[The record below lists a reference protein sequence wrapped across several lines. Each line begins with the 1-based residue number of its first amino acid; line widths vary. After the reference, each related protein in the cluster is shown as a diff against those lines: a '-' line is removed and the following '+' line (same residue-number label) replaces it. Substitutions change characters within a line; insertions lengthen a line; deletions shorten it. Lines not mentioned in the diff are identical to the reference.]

1 MSEKAQQSAFGRN
14 VKALRE
20 DNDITQAELASA
32 IGVSTGLISIWE
44 TRGSK
49 THNKKTI
56 AALCEKLDATEK
68 DLFGYGD
75 GYYAKTRGMSTIAPR
90 PATGSL
96 PIVGAAHAG
105 DPSPAYELDGGTLD
119 CPEEYCREGNFFIR
133 INGDSMDRQLVDG
146 TYALIDVH
154 AQVNSGDIA
163 LVKVNGDD
171 ATVKRVKFMDGIAVL
186 EPDSS
191 NPSHRRRMI
200 DSSDPESPEVLIL
213 GKVVYAVTRF

>member
-1 MSEKAQQSAFGRN
+1 MKKQTAFARN
-14 VKALRE
+14 IKALRE
-20 DNDITQAELASA
+20 DSGLTQVELGKKLETESM
-32 IGVSTGLISIWE
+32 TISRWE
-44 TRGSK
+44 RSEIVRPHPK
-49 THNKKTI
+49 TVEQ
-56 AALCEKLDATEK
+56 LCEYFGVTSG
-68 DLFGYGD
+68 DLLSEN
-75 GYYAKTRGMSTIAPR
+75 GYYAKTRGVSTVAPR

-96 PIVGAAHAG
+96 PIIGAAHAG
-105 DPSPAYELDGGTLD
+105 DPCPAYEVDGGTLD

-200 DSSDPESPEVLIL
+200 DSSDPDSPEVRIL

>member
-1 MSEKAQQSAFGRN
+1 MKKQTAFARN
-14 VKALRE
+14 IKALRE
-20 DNDITQAELASA
+20 DSGLTQVELGKKLETESM
-32 IGVSTGLISIWE
+32 TISRWE
-44 TRGSK
+44 RSEIVRPHPK
-49 THNKKTI
+49 TVEQ
-56 AALCEKLDATEK
+56 LCEYFGVTSG
-68 DLFGYGD
+68 DLLSEN
-75 GYYAKTRGMSTIAPR
+75 GYYAKTRGVSTIAPR

-105 DPSPAYELDGGTLD
+105 DQSPAYELDGGTLD

-146 TYALIDVH
+146 AYALIDVH

-191 NPSHRRRMI
+191 NPNHRRRMI
-200 DSSDPESPEVLIL
+200 DSSDPDSPEVRIL

>member
-1 MSEKAQQSAFGRN
+1 MSKISTTGRN
-14 VKALRE
+14 IKALRE
-20 DNDITQAELASA
+20 DNDLTQSEFA
-32 IGVSTGLISIWE
+32 GLIGSTTTTVSGWE
-44 TRGSK
+44 TRAVPTSRRFLERISEQFK
-49 THNKKTI
+49 VPV
-56 AALCEKLDATEK
+56 E
-68 DLFGYGD
+68 DLLSEN
-75 GYYAKTRGMSTIAPR
+75 GYYAKTRGSVTIKPT

-96 PIVGAAHAG
+96 PIIGAANAG
-105 DPSPAYELDGGTLD
+105 DPCPAYEVDGGMLD

-154 AQVNSGDIA
+154 AEVKSGDIA

-191 NPSHRRRMI
+191 NPDHRRRMI
-200 DSSDPESPEVLIL
+200 DSSDPESPEVRIL

>member
-1 MSEKAQQSAFGRN
+1 MKKQTAFARN
-14 VKALRE
+14 IKALRE
-20 DNDITQAELASA
+20 DSGLTQVELGKKLETESM
-32 IGVSTGLISIWE
+32 TISRWE
-44 TRGSK
+44 RSEIVRPHPK
-49 THNKKTI
+49 TVEQ
-56 AALCEKLDATEK
+56 LCEYFGVTSG
-68 DLFGYGD
+68 DLLSEN
-75 GYYAKTRGMSTIAPR
+75 GYYAKTRGVSTIAPR

-96 PIVGAAHAG
+96 PIIGAAHAG
-105 DPSPAYELDGGTLD
+105 DPSPAYEVDGGTLD

-171 ATVKRVKFMDGIAVL
+171 ATVKRVKLLDGIAVL

-200 DSSDPESPEVLIL
+200 DSSDPESPEVRIL

>member
-1 MSEKAQQSAFGRN
+1 MKKQTAFARN
-14 VKALRE
+14 IKALRE
-20 DNDITQAELASA
+20 DSGLTQVELGKKLETESMT
-32 IGVSTGLISIWE
+32 ISRWERSEIVRPHPKTVEQLCEYFGVSSG
-44 TRGSK
+44 
-49 THNKKTI
+49 
-56 AALCEKLDATEK
+56 
-68 DLFGYGD
+68 DLLSEN
-75 GYYAKTRGMSTIAPR
+75 GYYAKTRGVSTIAPR

-105 DPSPAYELDGGTLD
+105 DPCPAYEVDGGTLD

-191 NPSHRRRMI
+191 NPNHRRRMI
-200 DSSDPESPEVLIL
+200 DSSDPESPEVRIL

>member
-1 MSEKAQQSAFGRN
+1 MSEKAQQSTFGRN

-56 AALCEKLDATEK
+56 AA
-68 DLFGYGD
+68 
-75 GYYAKTRGMSTIAPR
+75 
-90 PATGSL
+90 
-96 PIVGAAHAG
+96 HAG
-105 DPSPAYELDGGTLD
+105 DPCPAYEVDGGTLD

-200 DSSDPESPEVLIL
+200 DSSDPESPEVRIL

>member
-1 MSEKAQQSAFGRN
+1 MKKQTAFARN
-14 VKALRE
+14 IKALRE
-20 DNDITQAELASA
+20 DSGLTQVELGKKLETESM
-32 IGVSTGLISIWE
+32 TISRWE
-44 TRGSK
+44 RSEIVRPHPK
-49 THNKKTI
+49 TVEQ
-56 AALCEKLDATEK
+56 LCEYFGVTSG
-68 DLFGYGD
+68 DLLSEN
-75 GYYAKTRGMSTIAPR
+75 GYYAKTRGVSTIAPR

-200 DSSDPESPEVLIL
+200 DSSDPDSPEVRIL

>member
-1 MSEKAQQSAFGRN
+1 MKKQTAFARN
-14 VKALRE
+14 IKALRE
-20 DNDITQAELASA
+20 DSGLTQVELGKKLETESMT
-32 IGVSTGLISIWE
+32 ISRWERSEIVRPHPKTVEQLCEYFGVSSG
-44 TRGSK
+44 
-49 THNKKTI
+49 
-56 AALCEKLDATEK
+56 
-68 DLFGYGD
+68 DLLSEN
-75 GYYAKTRGMSTIAPR
+75 GYYAKTRGSVTIKPT

-105 DPSPAYELDGGTLD
+105 DPCPAYEVDGGMLD

-154 AQVNSGDIA
+154 AQVKSGDIA
-163 LVKVNGDD
+163 LVKV
-171 ATVKRVKFMDGIAVL
+171 MDGIAVL

-191 NPSHRRRMI
+191 NPDHRRRMI
-200 DSSDPESPEVLIL
+200 DSSDPESPEVRIL

>member
-1 MSEKAQQSAFGRN
+1 MPKQTAFARN
-14 VKALRE
+14 IKALRE
-20 DNDITQAELASA
+20 DNGITQAELTKELQLGAMTVSKWERSEVVRPHPKTVEQLCDYF
-32 IGVSTGLISIWE
+32 GVTSG
-44 TRGSK
+44 
-49 THNKKTI
+49 
-56 AALCEKLDATEK
+56 
-68 DLFGYGD
+68 DLLSEN
-75 GYYAKTRGMSTIAPR
+75 GYYAKTRGVSTIAPR

-154 AQVNSGDIA
+154 AQVKSGDIA

-171 ATVKRVKFMDGIAVL
+171 ATVKRVKLLDGIAVL

-191 NPSHRRRMI
+191 NPNHRRRMI
-200 DSSDPESPEVLIL
+200 DSSDPESPEVRIL

>member
-1 MSEKAQQSAFGRN
+1 MKKQTAFARN
-14 VKALRE
+14 IKALRE
-20 DNDITQAELASA
+20 DSGLTQVELGKKLETESMT
-32 IGVSTGLISIWE
+32 ISRWERSEIVRPHPKTVEQLCEYFGVSSG
-44 TRGSK
+44 
-49 THNKKTI
+49 
-56 AALCEKLDATEK
+56 
-68 DLFGYGD
+68 DLLSEN
-75 GYYAKTRGMSTIAPR
+75 GYYAKTRGMYTIAPR

-96 PIVGAAHAG
+96 PIIGAAHAG

-200 DSSDPESPEVLIL
+200 DSSDPESPEVRIL

>member
-1 MSEKAQQSAFGRN
+1 MPKQTTFARN
-14 VKALRE
+14 IKALRE
-20 DNDITQAELASA
+20 DNGITQAELTKELQLGAMTVSKWERSEVVRPHPKTVEQLCDYF
-32 IGVSTGLISIWE
+32 GVSSG
-44 TRGSK
+44 
-49 THNKKTI
+49 
-56 AALCEKLDATEK
+56 
-68 DLFGYGD
+68 DLLSEN

-105 DPSPAYELDGGTLD
+105 DPSPAYELDGATLD

-154 AQVNSGDIA
+154 AQVKSGDIA

-171 ATVKRVKFMDGIAVL
+171 ATVKRVKLLDGIAVL

-191 NPSHRRRMI
+191 NPDHRRRMI
-200 DSSDPESPEVLIL
+200 DSSDPESPEVRIL

>member
-1 MSEKAQQSAFGRN
+1 MKKQTAFARN
-14 VKALRE
+14 IKALRE
-20 DNDITQAELASA
+20 DSGLTQVELGKKLETESMT
-32 IGVSTGLISIWE
+32 ISRWERSEIVRPHPKTVEQLCEYFGVSSG
-44 TRGSK
+44 
-49 THNKKTI
+49 
-56 AALCEKLDATEK
+56 
-68 DLFGYGD
+68 DLLSEN
-75 GYYAKTRGMSTIAPR
+75 GYYAKTRGVSTIAPR

-154 AQVNSGDIA
+154 AQVKSGDIA

-171 ATVKRVKFMDGIAVL
+171 ATVKRVKLLNGIAVL

-200 DSSDPESPEVLIL
+200 DSSDPESPEVRIL

>member
-1 MSEKAQQSAFGRN
+1 MKKQTAFARN
-14 VKALRE
+14 IKALRE
-20 DNDITQAELASA
+20 DSGLTQVELGKKLETESM
-32 IGVSTGLISIWE
+32 TISRWE
-44 TRGSK
+44 RSEIVRPHPK
-49 THNKKTI
+49 TVEQ
-56 AALCEKLDATEK
+56 LCEYFGVTSG
-68 DLFGYGD
+68 DLLSEN
-75 GYYAKTRGMSTIAPR
+75 GYYAKTRGVSTIAPR

-191 NPSHRRRMI
+191 NPDHRRRMI
-200 DSSDPESPEVLIL
+200 DGSNPESPEVRIL

>member
-1 MSEKAQQSAFGRN
+1 MKKQTAFARN
-14 VKALRE
+14 IKALRE
-20 DNDITQAELASA
+20 DSGLTQVELGKKLETESMT
-32 IGVSTGLISIWE
+32 ISRWERSEIVRPHPKTVEQLCEYFGVSSG
-44 TRGSK
+44 
-49 THNKKTI
+49 
-56 AALCEKLDATEK
+56 
-68 DLFGYGD
+68 DLLSEN

-96 PIVGAAHAG
+96 PIIGAAHAG
-105 DPSPAYELDGGTLD
+105 DPCPAYELDGGTLD

-154 AQVNSGDIA
+154 AQVKSGDIA

-200 DSSDPESPEVLIL
+200 DSSDPDSPEVRIL

>member
-1 MSEKAQQSAFGRN
+1 MKKQTAFARN
-14 VKALRE
+14 IKALRE
-20 DNDITQAELASA
+20 DSGLTQVELGKKLETESMT
-32 IGVSTGLISIWE
+32 ISRWERSEIVRPHPKTVEQLCEYFGVSSG
-44 TRGSK
+44 
-49 THNKKTI
+49 
-56 AALCEKLDATEK
+56 
-68 DLFGYGD
+68 DLLSEN
-75 GYYAKTRGMSTIAPR
+75 GYYAKTRGVSTIAPR

-105 DPSPAYELDGGTLD
+105 DPCPAFEVDGGTLD

-191 NPSHRRRMI
+191 NPDHRRRMI
-200 DSSDPESPEVLIL
+200 DSSDPESPEVRIL

>member
-1 MSEKAQQSAFGRN
+1 MKKQTAFARN
-14 VKALRE
+14 IKALRE
-20 DNDITQAELASA
+20 DSGLTQVELGKKLETESM
-32 IGVSTGLISIWE
+32 TISRWE
-44 TRGSK
+44 RSEIVRPHPK
-49 THNKKTI
+49 TVEQ
-56 AALCEKLDATEK
+56 LCEYFGVTSG
-68 DLFGYGD
+68 DLLSEN
-75 GYYAKTRGMSTIAPR
+75 GYYAKTRGVSTIAPR

-154 AQVNSGDIA
+154 AQVKSGDIA

-200 DSSDPESPEVLIL
+200 DSSDPESPEVRIL

>member
-1 MSEKAQQSAFGRN
+1 MKKQTAFARN
-14 VKALRE
+14 IKALRE
-20 DNDITQAELASA
+20 DSGLTQVELGKKLETESM
-32 IGVSTGLISIWE
+32 TISRWE
-44 TRGSK
+44 RSEIVRPHPK
-49 THNKKTI
+49 TVEQ
-56 AALCEKLDATEK
+56 LCEYFGVTSG
-68 DLFGYGD
+68 DLLSEN
-75 GYYAKTRGMSTIAPR
+75 GYYAKTRGVSTIAPR

-105 DPSPAYELDGGTLD
+105 DPRPAYEVDGGTLD

-200 DSSDPESPEVLIL
+200 DSSDPESPEVRIL

>member
-1 MSEKAQQSAFGRN
+1 MKKQTAFARN
-14 VKALRE
+14 IKALRE
-20 DNDITQAELASA
+20 DSGLTQVELGKKLETESMT
-32 IGVSTGLISIWE
+32 ISRWERSEIVRPHPKTVEQLCEYFGVSSG
-44 TRGSK
+44 
-49 THNKKTI
+49 
-56 AALCEKLDATEK
+56 
-68 DLFGYGD
+68 DLLSEN
-75 GYYAKTRGMSTIAPR
+75 GYYAKTRGVSTIAPR

-105 DPSPAYELDGGTLD
+105 DPCPAYELDGGTLD

-191 NPSHRRRMI
+191 NPDHRRRMI
-200 DSSDPESPEVLIL
+200 DSSDPESPEVRIL

>member
-1 MSEKAQQSAFGRN
+1 MKKQTAFARN
-14 VKALRE
+14 IKALRE
-20 DNDITQAELASA
+20 DSGLTQVELGKKLETESMT
-32 IGVSTGLISIWE
+32 ISRWERSEIVRPHPKTVEQLCEYFGVSSG
-44 TRGSK
+44 
-49 THNKKTI
+49 
-56 AALCEKLDATEK
+56 
-68 DLFGYGD
+68 DLLSEN
-75 GYYAKTRGMSTIAPR
+75 GYYAKTRGVSTIAPR

-105 DPSPAYELDGGTLD
+105 DPSPAYEVDGGTLD

-200 DSSDPESPEVLIL
+200 DSSDPESPEVRIL

>member
-1 MSEKAQQSAFGRN
+1 MKKQTAFARN
-14 VKALRE
+14 IKALRE
-20 DNDITQAELASA
+20 DSGLTQVELGKKLETESMT
-32 IGVSTGLISIWE
+32 ISRWERSEIVRPHPKTVEQLCEYFGVSSG
-44 TRGSK
+44 
-49 THNKKTI
+49 
-56 AALCEKLDATEK
+56 
-68 DLFGYGD
+68 DLLSEN
-75 GYYAKTRGMSTIAPR
+75 GYYAKTRGVSTIAPR

-105 DPSPAYELDGGTLD
+105 DPCPAYELDGGTLD

-163 LVKVNGDD
+163 LVKVNDDD
-171 ATVKRVKFMDGIAVL
+171 ATVKRVKFMNGIAVL

-191 NPSHRRRMI
+191 NPDHRRRMI
-200 DSSDPESPEVLIL
+200 DSSDPESPEVRIL

>member
-1 MSEKAQQSAFGRN
+1 MTKQTAFARN
-14 VKALRE
+14 IKALRE
-20 DNDITQAELASA
+20 DSGITQAELQKQLQLGAMT
-32 IGVSTGLISIWE
+32 VSTWE
-44 TRGSK
+44 RSGVTRPHPK
-49 THNKKTI
+49 TVEQ
-56 AALCEKLDATEK
+56 LCEYFGVTSG
-68 DLFGYGD
+68 DLLSEN

-191 NPSHRRRMI
+191 NPDHRRRMI
-200 DSSDPESPEVLIL
+200 DSSDPESPEVRIL

>member
-1 MSEKAQQSAFGRN
+1 MKKQTAFARN
-14 VKALRE
+14 IKALRE
-20 DNDITQAELASA
+20 DSGLTQVELGKKLETESMT
-32 IGVSTGLISIWE
+32 ISRWERSEIVRPHPKTVEQLCEYFGVSSG
-44 TRGSK
+44 
-49 THNKKTI
+49 
-56 AALCEKLDATEK
+56 
-68 DLFGYGD
+68 DLLSEN
-75 GYYAKTRGMSTIAPR
+75 GYYAKTRGVSTIAPR

-191 NPSHRRRMI
+191 NPDHRRRMI
-200 DSSDPESPEVLIL
+200 DSSNPESPKVRIL

>member
-1 MSEKAQQSAFGRN
+1 MKKQTAFARN
-14 VKALRE
+14 IKALRE
-20 DNDITQAELASA
+20 DSGLTQVELGKKLETESMT
-32 IGVSTGLISIWE
+32 ISRWERSEIVRPHPKTVEQLCEYFGVSSG
-44 TRGSK
+44 
-49 THNKKTI
+49 
-56 AALCEKLDATEK
+56 
-68 DLFGYGD
+68 DLLSEN
-75 GYYAKTRGMSTIAPR
+75 GYYAKTRGVSTIAPR

-105 DPSPAYELDGGTLD
+105 DPCPAYEVDGGTLD

-191 NPSHRRRMI
+191 NPDHRRRMI
-200 DSSDPESPEVLIL
+200 DSSDPDSPEVRIL

>member
-1 MSEKAQQSAFGRN
+1 MKKQTAFARN
-14 VKALRE
+14 IKSLRE
-20 DNDITQAELASA
+20 DSGLTQVELGKKLETESMT
-32 IGVSTGLISIWE
+32 ISRWERSEIVRPHPKTVEQLCEYFGVSSG
-44 TRGSK
+44 
-49 THNKKTI
+49 
-56 AALCEKLDATEK
+56 
-68 DLFGYGD
+68 DLLSEN
-75 GYYAKTRGMSTIAPR
+75 GYYAKTRGVSTIAPR

-105 DPSPAYELDGGTLD
+105 DPCPAYEVDGGTLD

-191 NPSHRRRMI
+191 NPDHRRRMI
-200 DSSDPESPEVLIL
+200 DSSDPESPEVRIL

>member
-1 MSEKAQQSAFGRN
+1 MKKQTAFARN
-14 VKALRE
+14 IKALRE
-20 DNDITQAELASA
+20 DSGLTQVELGKKLETESMT
-32 IGVSTGLISIWE
+32 ISRWERSEIVRPHPKTVEQLCEYFGVSSG
-44 TRGSK
+44 
-49 THNKKTI
+49 
-56 AALCEKLDATEK
+56 
-68 DLFGYGD
+68 DLLSEN

-105 DPSPAYELDGGTLD
+105 DPSPAYELDGATLD

-200 DSSDPESPEVLIL
+200 DSSDPDSPEVRIL

>member
-1 MSEKAQQSAFGRN
+1 MKKQTAFARN
-14 VKALRE
+14 IKALRE
-20 DNDITQAELASA
+20 DSGLTQVELGKKLETESMT
-32 IGVSTGLISIWE
+32 ISRWERSEIVRPHPKTVEQLCEYFGVSSG
-44 TRGSK
+44 
-49 THNKKTI
+49 
-56 AALCEKLDATEK
+56 
-68 DLFGYGD
+68 DLLSEN
-75 GYYAKTRGMSTIAPR
+75 GYYAKTRGVSTIAPR

-105 DPSPAYELDGGTLD
+105 DPCPAYELDGGTLD

-163 LVKVNGDD
+163 LVKVNGGD

-191 NPSHRRRMI
+191 NPDHRRRMI
-200 DSSDPESPEVLIL
+200 DSSDPESPEVRIL

>member
-1 MSEKAQQSAFGRN
+1 MKKQTAFARN
-14 VKALRE
+14 IKALRE
-20 DNDITQAELASA
+20 DSGLTQVELGKKLETESMT
-32 IGVSTGLISIWE
+32 ISRWERSEIVRPHPKTVEQLCEYFGVSSG
-44 TRGSK
+44 
-49 THNKKTI
+49 
-56 AALCEKLDATEK
+56 
-68 DLFGYGD
+68 DLLSEN

-96 PIVGAAHAG
+96 PILGAAHAG

-171 ATVKRVKFMDGIAVL
+171 ATVKRVKLLDGIAVL

-200 DSSDPESPEVLIL
+200 DSSDPESPEVRIL

>member
-1 MSEKAQQSAFGRN
+1 MKKQTAFARN
-14 VKALRE
+14 IKALRE
-20 DNDITQAELASA
+20 DSGLTQVELGKKLETESM
-32 IGVSTGLISIWE
+32 TISRWE
-44 TRGSK
+44 RSEIVRPHPK
-49 THNKKTI
+49 TVEQ
-56 AALCEKLDATEK
+56 LCEYFGVTSG
-68 DLFGYGD
+68 DLLSEN

-96 PIVGAAHAG
+96 PIIGAAHAG
-105 DPSPAYELDGGTLD
+105 DPCPAYEVDGGTLD

-154 AQVNSGDIA
+154 AQVKSGDIA

-200 DSSDPESPEVLIL
+200 DSSDPESPEVRIL

>member
-1 MSEKAQQSAFGRN
+1 MKKQTAFARN
-14 VKALRE
+14 IKALRE
-20 DNDITQAELASA
+20 DSGLTQVELGKKLETESMT
-32 IGVSTGLISIWE
+32 ISRWERSEIVRPHPKTVEQLCEYFGVSSG
-44 TRGSK
+44 
-49 THNKKTI
+49 
-56 AALCEKLDATEK
+56 
-68 DLFGYGD
+68 DLLSEN
-75 GYYAKTRGMSTIAPR
+75 GYYSKTRGVSTIAPR

-105 DPSPAYELDGGTLD
+105 DPCPAYEFDGGTLD

-191 NPSHRRRMI
+191 NPDHRRRMI
-200 DSSDPESPEVLIL
+200 DSSDPESPEVRIL

>member
-1 MSEKAQQSAFGRN
+1 MKKQTAFARN
-14 VKALRE
+14 IKALRE
-20 DNDITQAELASA
+20 DSGLTQVELGKKLETESM
-32 IGVSTGLISIWE
+32 TISRWE
-44 TRGSK
+44 RSEIVRPHPK
-49 THNKKTI
+49 TVEQ
-56 AALCEKLDATEK
+56 LCEYFGVTSG
-68 DLFGYGD
+68 DLLSEN

-154 AQVNSGDIA
+154 AQVKSGDIA

-200 DSSDPESPEVLIL
+200 DSSDPDSPEVRIL

>member
-1 MSEKAQQSAFGRN
+1 MSKISTTGRN
-14 VKALRE
+14 IKALRE
-20 DNDITQAELASA
+20 DNDLTQSEFA
-32 IGVSTGLISIWE
+32 GLIGSTTTTVSGWE
-44 TRGSK
+44 TRAVPTSRRFLERISEQFK
-49 THNKKTI
+49 VPV
-56 AALCEKLDATEK
+56 E
-68 DLFGYGD
+68 DLLSEN
-75 GYYAKTRGMSTIAPR
+75 GYYAKTHGSVTIKPT

-96 PIVGAAHAG
+96 PIIGAAHAG
-105 DPSPAYELDGGTLD
+105 DPCPAYEVDGGMLD

-154 AQVNSGDIA
+154 AEVRSGDIA

-191 NPSHRRRMI
+191 NPDHRRRMI
-200 DSSDPESPEVLIL
+200 DSSDPESPEVRIL

>member
-1 MSEKAQQSAFGRN
+1 MKKQTAFARN
-14 VKALRE
+14 IKALRE
-20 DNDITQAELASA
+20 DSGLTQVELGKKLETESMT
-32 IGVSTGLISIWE
+32 ISRWERSEIVRPHPKTVEQLCEYFGVSSG
-44 TRGSK
+44 
-49 THNKKTI
+49 
-56 AALCEKLDATEK
+56 
-68 DLFGYGD
+68 DLLSEN
-75 GYYAKTRGMSTIAPR
+75 GYYAKTRGVSTIAPR

-133 INGDSMDRQLVDG
+133 INGDSMDRQLMDG

-154 AQVNSGDIA
+154 AQVKSGDIA

-171 ATVKRVKFMDGIAVL
+171 ATVKRVKLLDGIAVL

-200 DSSDPESPEVLIL
+200 DSSDPESPEVRIL

>member
-1 MSEKAQQSAFGRN
+1 MTKQTAFARN
-14 VKALRE
+14 IKALRE
-20 DNDITQAELASA
+20 DSGITQAELQKQLQLGAMTVSTWERSGVTRPHPKTVEQLCEYF
-32 IGVSTGLISIWE
+32 GVSSG
-44 TRGSK
+44 
-49 THNKKTI
+49 
-56 AALCEKLDATEK
+56 
-68 DLFGYGD
+68 DLLSEN
-75 GYYAKTRGMSTIAPR
+75 GYYAKTRGVSTIAPR

-105 DPSPAYELDGGTLD
+105 DPCRPAYELDGGTLD

-191 NPSHRRRMI
+191 NPDHRRRMI
-200 DSSDPESPEVLIL
+200 DSSDPDSPEVRIL

>member
-1 MSEKAQQSAFGRN
+1 MKKQTAFARN
-14 VKALRE
+14 IKALRE
-20 DNDITQAELASA
+20 DSGLTQVELGKKLETESM
-32 IGVSTGLISIWE
+32 TISRWE
-44 TRGSK
+44 RSEIVRPHPK
-49 THNKKTI
+49 TVEQ
-56 AALCEKLDATEK
+56 LCEYFGVTSG
-68 DLFGYGD
+68 DLLSEN
-75 GYYAKTRGMSTIAPR
+75 GYYAKTRGVSTIAPR
-90 PATGSL
+90 PATGPL
-96 PIVGAAHAG
+96 PIIGAAHAG
-105 DPSPAYELDGGTLD
+105 DPCPAYELDGGTLD

-154 AQVNSGDIA
+154 AQVKSGDIA

-200 DSSDPESPEVLIL
+200 DSSDPDSPEVRIL